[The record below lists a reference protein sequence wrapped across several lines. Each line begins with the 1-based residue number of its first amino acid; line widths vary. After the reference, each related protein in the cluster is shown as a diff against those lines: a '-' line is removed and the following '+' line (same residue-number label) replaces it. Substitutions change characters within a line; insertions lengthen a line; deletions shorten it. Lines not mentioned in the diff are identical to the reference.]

1 MARTKEIFGA
11 SPDNLF
17 GYALAG
23 SAAWG
28 FASLAESPID
38 FYKSQM
44 QKQLIAARIVRAP
57 RRKRRRA
64 PSVQRG
70 MARLRRAS

>member
-1 MARTKEIFGA
+1 MHAPRSAALFFSVARTKEIFGA

-57 RRKRRRA
+57 RRKRR
-64 PSVQRG
+64 
-70 MARLRRAS
+70 

>member
-1 MARTKEIFGA
+1 MARTKEFFGA
-11 SPDNLF
+11 GPDNLF

-44 QKQLIAARIVRAP
+44 QKQLIAARIVRSLP
-57 RRKRRRA
+57 RQRA
-64 PSVQRG
+64 DESSPC
-70 MARLRRAS
+70 ALRLLLLG

>member
-1 MARTKEIFGA
+1 VARTKEFFGA
-11 SPDNLF
+11 GPDNLF

-44 QKQLIAARIVRAP
+44 QKQLIAARIVRSFP
-57 RRKRRRA
+57 
-64 PSVQRG
+64 
-70 MARLRRAS
+70 

>member
-1 MARTKEIFGA
+1 
-11 SPDNLF
+11 LF

-44 QKQLIAARIVRAP
+44 QKQLIAARVVRAP
-57 RRKRRRA
+57 RREHCRA
-64 PSVQRG
+64 PSAQQH
-70 MARLRRAS
+70 MALLRRAR